1 MLLNGGQV
9 LAERARISARL
20 GAWIDSD
27 TGERL
32 SFAEANAR
40 TNQLADSGA
49 SAVLYGTDLAPLVE
63 PLREQHPHIRWID
76 LESREAH
83 AAMAGADVPPGIPG
97 EVITRDPHLI
107 SGYWNLPG
115 ATKKAIRDGWFY
127 TGDIAEVDADGFIYI
142 KDRSKDMI
150 ISGGENVYPAEV
162 EEVLHAHPSGKI
174 LKRVLREQFPGPAPE

>member
-1 MLLNGGQV
+1 
-9 LAERARISARL
+9 
-20 GAWIDSD
+20 
-27 TGERL
+27 
-32 SFAEANAR
+32 
-40 TNQLADSGA
+40 
-49 SAVLYGTDLAPLVE
+49 
-63 PLREQHPHIRWID
+63 
-76 LESREAH
+76 
-83 AAMAGADVPPGIPG
+83 MAGADVPPGIPG
-97 EVITRDPHLI
+97 EVITRGPHLI